1 MKAPFA
7 RMLSFVVGLIA
18 GSIAIALPLL
28 FISNELQEAES
39 AKQYGGHPLL
49 GSVAAVLTGLVFAGF
64 AGFVAYLRFQG
75 RKIKLTCCG
84 QLVSALHSQF
94 LHCLFPLFCRFFS
107 VRPAPSVVKS
117 F

>member
-1 MKAPFA
+1 
-7 RMLSFVVGLIA
+7 MLSFVVGLIA

-49 GSVAAVLTGLVFAGF
+49 GRTSPVKTAATHGLPA
-64 AGFVAYLRFQG
+64 AAIRFQG

-84 QLVSALHSQF
+84 QLVSVLHSQF
-94 LHCLFPLFCRFFS
+94 LHCLFPLFSRFFS
-107 VRPAPSVVKS
+107 VHSALFVVKS
-117 F
+117 SF